1 MLSFKKT
8 ACAVIAAC
16 VAIGAAPLAHAQSDL
31 LVATQ
36 GHVDAPKVFWE
47 GSANNFTLKTNF
59 GPNPVPIEQSILWV
73 GKGYSSKA
81 QQQYFYEITSDDGD
95 KLAFAGKK
103 GDLLYQAPQNPSANA
118 QDPIWAGFGA
128 DTAVPIENFRDQAF
142 TLDMVGFDGPGR
154 MEMFRY
160 GPGWDKA
167 ERMLSSHDVG
177 MRSAF
182 MNAGSHT
189 HNNTTFT
196 RPGRYEIMYKATARG
211 NHGVISSTP
220 QKLVWQVGGTKPSP
234 EDLGDVAAAY
244 NASSADESS
253 DFFPKF
259 TLSKNDKLEKDGDD
273 KLTKMTFT
281 TSDASDQGTAVFYID
296 GYYLAEVPVVD
307 GSAEWIEMI
316 GSQTSNF
323 QVVYVPKSGDS
334 PRWVSAPVSYTTG
347 QATTSTNQL
356 GEFPQKN
363 SQDPA
368 PEFNNSGFSDGSK
381 EVSVSAKTESNKF
394 SNITVQPADD
404 RMTLNVKGG
413 YFNKAEDKY
422 ADCDVEF
429 VSSPGHRTYL
439 APSDGCQK
447 PETTLRLKLIPHPSD
462 YRSGVDFEQGQGGQG
477 SQTLSF
483 GPKDQSQFGS
493 SSKPSE
499 NNPESNGNGASAE
512 TNQQSNGLDAK
523 QVTINNGH
531 LDIGPVPG
539 ESGLQIAIGDD
550 SRQYANKTVLRA
562 PESVNIEL
570 NRHAVQ
576 IKGPGQKGVFASKS
590 YNFLGDNGTS
600 LWVISG
606 QQINGVPWVGFSTE
620 RVDHSEYPN
629 GVNLRIASI
638 SAPEGGKWWAFT
650 SDVSDDVQM
659 IASSDKAGEII
670 AKSPTHMHNNWVFSK
685 PGEYLIG
692 VEAFGTNAS
701 GEFKTKQ
708 AKIKF
713 TVNGKDDQQSGD
725 TNRVVVGG
733 SSDRSASG
741 STDGSNK
748 VGQAGG
754 AAPTGG
760 GSAGGSAAGAAK
772 EVCLPVEGASSAGS
786 VATEGHF
793 DLGARIEDGKLV
805 ASLKDDRNQPASWVD
820 PASVAF
826 QLGDQAKLK
835 APDALSFVSKAGQD
849 VWMIQSSQQEG
860 VPWLG
865 FNTMHE
871 SIVEQTE
878 GTITWKLDSVEG
890 PGKMAA
896 FTSGTF
902 GGGIGDRIFDN
913 VGGPTSYTVAKNT
926 HMHPNFVFTEAG
938 DYKVSLTATA
948 KGKNGEE
955 LSAKTVLNF
964 SAGSEAKVPTVQGST
979 AKDGKPLVSEDG
991 KKLGRTPSG
1000 EVCELGAGNLPSTGA
1015 AAGQGAALLAAL
1027 VICASIL
1034 GRRYVKP

>member
-1 MLSFKKT
+1 MLSFKKL
-8 ACAVIAAC
+8 AGAAIAAC
-16 VAIGAAPLAHAQSDL
+16 VAVGVAPLAHAHTDL

-36 GHVDAPKVFWE
+36 GHVDSPKVFWE
-47 GSANNFTLKTNF
+47 KYQNNFNLKTNF
-59 GPNPVPIEQSILWV
+59 GPNPRPIEQTILWV
-73 GKGYSSKA
+73 GKGYSSKSE
-81 QQQYFYEITSDDGD
+81 QQYFYEVTEKDGD
-95 KLAFAGKK
+95 KLAFAGKQ

-128 DTAVPIENFRDQAF
+128 DTEIPIDNFRDQAF

-160 GPGWDKA
+160 GSGWEKA
-167 ERMLSSHDVG
+167 ERMLSSHDAG

-196 RPGRYEIMYKATARG
+196 RPGRYEIMYRATARG
-211 NHGVISSTP
+211 ADGVISSTP

-234 EDLGDVAAAY
+234 EDLGDVVAAY
-244 NASSADESS
+244 NASSAIESS
-253 DFFPKF
+253 DFYPEF
-259 TLSKNDKLEKDGDD
+259 TLSKNDVHEKDGDD
-273 KLTKMTFT
+273 KLTKMRFT
-281 TSDASDQGTAVFYID
+281 TSDPSDQGTAVFYID
-296 GYYLAEVPVVD
+296 GYYLAEVPVID
-307 GSAEWIEMI
+307 GVAKWTEMI

-323 QVVYVPKSGDS
+323 QVVYVPKSGNS
-334 PRWVSAPVSYTTG
+334 PRWISVPIEYTTG
-347 QATTSTNQL
+347 QEVTSTNQL
-356 GEFPQKN
+356 GDFPQKA

-368 PEFNNSGFSDGSK
+368 PEFSTPGFEDGAK
-381 EVSVSAKTESNKF
+381 GVTVTAKTQNSEF

-404 RMTLNVKGG
+404 RMTINVKGG
-413 YFNKAEDKY
+413 YFNKAGDDIP
-422 ADCDVEF
+422 DCEVEF
-429 VSSPGHRTYL
+429 VSAPGHRSYS
-439 APSDGCQK
+439 APSGYCQK
-447 PETTLRLKLIPHPSD
+447 PGTVLRLKLIPHPAD
-462 YRSGVDFEQGQGGQG
+462 YRSGVSFEQSQGGQG
-477 SQTLSF
+477 SKTLSF
-483 GPKDQSQFGS
+483 GPKSAQDDQSQPGS
-493 SSKPSE
+493 SPQPFTPGEKSNHTSE
-499 NNPESNGNGASAE
+499 NAEASGLE
-512 TNQQSNGLDAK
+512 TT

-531 LDIGPVPG
+531 LDIGPVVANG
-539 ESGLQIAIGDD
+539 KLQMAIGDD
-550 SRQYANKTVLRA
+550 SRQHAKKTVLRA
-562 PESVNIEL
+562 TEGVNIEL

-576 IKGPGQKGVFASKS
+576 IKGPGQKGVFASKA
-590 YNFLGDNGTS
+590 YDFLGKNGTS
-600 LWVISG
+600 LWAISG
-606 QQINGVPWVGFSTE
+606 SKQVTGVPWVGFSTE

-629 GVNLRIASI
+629 GVNMRLTSL
-638 SAPEGGKWWAFT
+638 SVPENGKWWAFT
-650 SDVSDDVQM
+650 NDASDNVQM

-670 AKSPTHMHNNWVFSK
+670 AKKPTHMHNNWVFSK
-685 PGEYLIG
+685 PGEYVIG
-692 VEAFGTNAS
+692 VEAFGTDAA

-713 TVNGKDDQQSGD
+713 TVTGKDGEQEE
-725 TNRVVVGG
+725 TNRFVVGG
-733 SSDRSASG
+733 SGDRSSG
-741 STDGSNK
+741 TNNSTH
-748 VGQAGG
+748 GQAGSS
-754 AAPTGG
+754 APAG
-760 GSAGGSAAGAAK
+760 GSAGSAASASGGVAK

-1015 AAGQGAALLAAL
+1015 AVGQGAALLAAL
-1027 VICASIL
+1027 VIGVSIL